1 MTYEP
6 FAPGPFPVGMRGG
19 EVADPARPGRVLP
32 YEVWYPDRDEGKRG
46 ARHPLIVAS
55 HSSGG
60 HKRQLAYLCAHL
72 ASHGY
77 VVAAPDHVGSTAAD
91 AAERARRAARNDVL
105 SAAARDALI
114 ARMIADRVPDLRLI
128 ISTLLGSGT
137 AKLSPSID
145 QGRIGLVGWSFGGWS
160 VLATPEA
167 DERVGAVAAFA
178 PAGASNPLPG
188 ILPVTLT
195 FAWKHKVPTLLLAAE
210 QDRSIP
216 LSGVEELYARVPSS
230 KAMFVLRGADHGHF
244 ADPVVDPG
252 PCTAEHAH
260 LFTRGLTLAH
270 MDAALKRSGDAER
283 FLAKV
288 AIAQLRARGVDAAA
302 HTH

>member
-1 MTYEP
+1 MTYDP
-6 FAPGPFPVGMRGG
+6 FAQGPFPVGMRGG
-19 EVADPARPGRVLP
+19 EVSDPARPGRVLP

-46 ARHPLIVAS
+46 ARRPLIVAS

-91 AAERARRAARNDVL
+91 AAERARHAARNNVL

-128 ISTLLGSGT
+128 ISTLLGSAMGE
-137 AKLSPSID
+137 LSRSID
-145 QGRIGLVGWSFGGWS
+145 AERIGLVGWSFGGWS

-188 ILPVTLT
+188 ILPVSLT
-195 FAWKHKVPTLLLAAE
+195 FAWKRAVPTLLLAAE

-216 LSGVEELYARVPSS
+216 LSGVEELYARAPSS
-230 KAMFVLRGADHGHF
+230 TAMFVLRGADHGHF

-252 PCTAEHAH
+252 TTTAEQAH

-270 MDAALKRSGDAER
+270 MDAALKRSGEAER
-283 FLAKV
+283 LLAKDAV
-288 AIAQLRARGVDAAA
+288 AKLREHGVDATQYAG
-302 HTH
+302 

>member
-1 MTYEP
+1 MTYDP

-19 EVADPARPGRVLP
+19 EATDPARPGRVLP
-32 YEVWYPDRDEGKRG
+32 FEVWYPDRDEGKRG
-46 ARHPLIVAS
+46 ARRPLIVAS

-60 HKRQLAYLCAHL
+60 HKRQLSYVCAHL

-77 VVAAPDHVGSTAAD
+77 IVAAPDHVGSTAAD

-114 ARMIADRVPDLRLI
+114 ARMIADRVPDLRLV
-128 ISTLLGSGT
+128 ISTMLGSGMGE
-137 AKLSPSID
+137 LSRTLDP
-145 QGRIGLVGWSFGGWS
+145 RRVGLVGWSFGGWS

-178 PAGASNPLPG
+178 PAGAANPLPG
-188 ILPVTLT
+188 VLPVTLT
-195 FAWKHKVPTLLLAAE
+195 FAWKRKVPTLLLAAE
-210 QDRSIP
+210 RDRAIP
-216 LSGVEELYARVPSS
+216 LAGVEELYARVPSS

-252 PCTAEHAH
+252 PCTAEQAH
-260 LFTRGLTLAH
+260 LFTRGLTLVH
-270 MDAALKRSGDAER
+270 LDGSLKGNTDAER
-283 FLAKV
+283 FLTNA
-288 AIAQLRARGVDAAA
+288 AARLSERGVDAIRYDS
-302 HTH
+302 

>member
-1 MTYEP
+1 MTYDP
-6 FAPGPFPVGMRGG
+6 FAQGPFPVGMRGG
-19 EVADPARPGRVLP
+19 EVSDAARPGRALP
-32 YEVWYPDRDEGKRG
+32 YEVWYPDRDERQRG
-46 ARHPLIVAS
+46 ARRPLVVAS

-114 ARMIADRVPDLRLI
+114 ARMIADRVPDLRLT
-128 ISTLLGSGT
+128 ISTLLGSAMGE
-137 AKLSPSID
+137 LSRSID
-145 QGRIGLVGWSFGGWS
+145 PERIGLVGWSFGGWS
-160 VLATPEA
+160 VLATPEV
-167 DERVGAVAAFA
+167 DQRVGAVAAFA

-195 FAWKHKVPTLLLAAE
+195 FAWKRKVPTLLLAAE
-210 QDRSIP
+210 QDRSIS
-216 LSGVEELYARVPSS
+216 LSGLEELYARVPSS
-230 KAMFVLRGADHGHF
+230 KAMFVLSGADHGHF

-252 PCTAEHAH
+252 PTTAEQAH

-270 MDAALKRSGDAER
+270 LDATLRRSGDAER
-283 FLAKV
+283 FLARDAV
-288 AIAQLRARGVDAAA
+288 AKLRERGVNAAQYA
-302 HTH
+302 G